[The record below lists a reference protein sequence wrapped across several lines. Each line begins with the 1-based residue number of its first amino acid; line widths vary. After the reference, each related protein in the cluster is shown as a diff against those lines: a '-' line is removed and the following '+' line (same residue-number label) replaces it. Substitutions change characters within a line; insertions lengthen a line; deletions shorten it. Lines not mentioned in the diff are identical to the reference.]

1 MPIGPP
7 NLCAESAIMSDE
19 KGSFVFVVGK
29 ENRVERRNVTTGI
42 VTAEGIAVTGGLNG
56 SERVIERA
64 GQFLNEGDKVNP
76 VAAGAGGQA
85 AGK

>member
-1 MPIGPP
+1 
-7 NLCAESAIMSDE
+7 MSDD

-29 ENRVERRNVTTGI
+29 DNRVERRGVTTGI
-42 VTAEGIAVTGGLNG
+42 VTAEGIAVTSGLTG

-76 VAAGAGGQA
+76 AAAGAGA
-85 AGK
+85 RATGK

>member
-1 MPIGPP
+1 
-7 NLCAESAIMSDE
+7 
-19 KGSFVFVVGK
+19 VQ
-29 ENRVERRNVTTGI
+29 RRNVTTGI
-42 VTAEGIAVTGGLNG
+42 VTPEGIAVTGGLTG

-76 VAAGAGGQA
+76 AAAGAGGQA